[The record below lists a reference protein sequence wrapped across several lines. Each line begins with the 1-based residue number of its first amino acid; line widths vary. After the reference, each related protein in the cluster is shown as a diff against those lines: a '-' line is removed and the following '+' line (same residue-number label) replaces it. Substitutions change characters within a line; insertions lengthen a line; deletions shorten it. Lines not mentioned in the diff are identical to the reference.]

1 MYYNGKTDFYFK
13 QYILPVMAIVISI
26 CLISTGAYIY
36 WASISNNAN
45 KQNLV
50 TASNEP
56 VKEEVKEKVVE
67 NNEIS
72 EEKVD
77 DLKQLPSLELS
88 KTGKVTKIND
98 NATITFYYN
107 NTEYN
112 LTLIGINTENALSNL
127 TDTLKNDLLNKD
139 VKIAF
144 DNNKSD
150 GKNTY
155 AYVYL
160 YDKLYNEYLLENGI
174 ATLKKEQLNTTYMS
188 DLTQAQAYA
197 KQLDNGIWAD

>member
-13 QYILPVMAIVISI
+13 QYVLPVMAIVISI
-26 CLISTGAYIY
+26 GLISTGAYIY
-36 WASISNNAN
+36 WASNSNNAN

-56 VKEEVKEKVVE
+56 EKEETKQDIVEE
-67 NNEIS
+67 NNENEI
-72 EEKVD
+72 D
-77 DLKQLPSLELS
+77 DLKQLPTLELS
-88 KTGKVTKIND
+88 KTGKVTKVND
-98 NATITFYYN
+98 NGTITFNYN
-107 NTEYN
+107 NKEYE
-112 LTLIGINTENALSNL
+112 LTLIGINTEYALSNL
-127 TDTLKNDLLNKD
+127 KDTIKKDLLNKD

-160 YDKLYNEYLLENGI
+160 NDNLYNEYLLEKGI